1 MRMANV
7 CTPRLARFALYSSP
21 AWLKTLSDG
30 ADVAVMPK
38 SSRAELDNQKIFSF
52 SKLH

>member
-7 CTPRLARFALYSSP
+7 CTPRLARFALYPSYSLP

-38 SSRAELDNQKIFSF
+38 SSRAELDN
-52 SKLH
+52 

>member
-7 CTPRLARFALYSSP
+7 CTPRLARFVLYSLP

-30 ADVAVMPK
+30 VDVAVMPK
-38 SSRAELDNQKIFSF
+38 SSQAELDN
-52 SKLH
+52 

>member
-38 SSRAELDNQKIFSF
+38 SSRAELDN
-52 SKLH
+52 

>member
-1 MRMANV
+1 MANV
-7 CTPRLARFALYSSP
+7 YTSRLARFVPYSSP

-38 SSRAELDNQKIFSF
+38 SSRAELDN
-52 SKLH
+52 